1 MKTRRRFLTAQSPEW
16 RLWAYYPLKN
26 DTYDHSGNNRHLVT
40 LNPSALTFNGSYVN
54 QIGDARIQYDA
65 SSEDRIQLLNNLKF
79 EMEFY
84 QTSYGLCPMFDL
96 FSGWNS
102 VGIMMNNENASTPY
116 YYFMNYPKS
125 ASAPPLFTWVRITIE
140 FWKENSK
147 YSDIHHMSMKVTNL
161 DNTITYHSVSDYN
174 RNTFNTT
181 TIPLISLG
189 CGGYYSGR
197 YFKGYMRNCK
207 IWERKAYDP
216 NTLLLLNGWNEGA
229 DSHYDSSMY
238 KRPVTGHT
246 DIINPGVM
254 FNYAYDYTGDP
265 NSYLD
270 VQLPIQGDFTI
281 EYWINPHDLTDL
293 IDQAIISNNY
303 AITSYLWYANQ
314 GALHMLGDSLYTE
327 GLLTADWDVSINKG
341 YFQINQWYHIA
352 IVGDGTTVKSYV
364 DGQLMNQSFLVTQPN
379 FTRENFRIGD
389 SMAYGVSAP
398 LNAMLAEIRI
408 SKKARYSS
416 NFTPPIKHKN

>member
-26 DTYDHSGNNRHLVT
+26 DTNDYSGNNRHAVSY
-40 LNPSALTFNGSYVN
+40 NPSALTFNGSYVN

-116 YYFMNYPKS
+116 YYFMNYS
-125 ASAPPLFTWVRITIE
+125 RSSTAPPLNTWVRVTIE

-147 YSDIHHMSMKVTNL
+147 YSDIHHMFMKVTNL
-161 DNTITYHSVSDYN
+161 DNTITYYSVLDYN
-174 RNTFNTT
+174 RNTYDNTT
-181 TIPLISLG
+181 MPAISLG

-197 YFKGYMRNCK
+197 YFNGYMRNCK
-207 IWERKAYDP
+207 IWERKAYDT
-216 NTLLLLNGWNEGA
+216 NTLLLLNGWNDNE
-229 DSHYDSSMY
+229 DSHYDASMY
-238 KRPVTGHT
+238 KRTVNGHT
-246 DIINPGVM
+246 NIINPGGL
-254 FNYAYDYTGDP
+254 FNYAYEYTGDA
-265 NSYLD
+265 SSFLD
-270 VQLPIQGDFTI
+270 VQLAIQGGDFTI
-281 EYWINPHDLTDL
+281 EYWINPHDLTDW

-303 AITSYLWYANQ
+303 AITSYLWWQNQ
-314 GALHMLGDSLYTE
+314 GALHLLGDTLYLE
-327 GLLTADWDVSINKG
+327 NLLTADWDVNTNKG

-352 IVGDGTTVKSYV
+352 IVGDGTTVNSYV
-364 DGQLMNQSFLVTQPN
+364 DGQLMNQSNLVTQPN
-379 FTRENFRIGD
+379 FANENFRIGELIT
-389 SMAYGVSAP
+389 GSAP

-408 SKKARYSS
+408 SKKARYSRD
-416 NFTPPIKHKN
+416 FTPPIKHKN